1 MEPTTKTHWK
11 KVFNKDYLGSHD
23 LDDGKD
29 QVAEIDHV
37 EIRVVKDSSG
47 KDGNCNVAVFKGNVK
62 PMILNVTNC
71 KIIKKFA
78 CSNYIEEWGNIPVTI
93 YSKEIRAFGEDVE
106 ALRIREKQPNV
117 QKPELTPEHE
127 KWNDAVAYLN
137 KEGTTIDNIK
147 KRYSISDA
155 NVDKLLEAAI

>member
-106 ALRIREKQPNV
+106 ALRIREKQPNM
-117 QKPELTPEHE
+117 QKPELTPEHNMWGKAIE
-127 KWNDAVAYLN
+127 YLQKPN
-137 KEGTTIDNIK
+137 STIADIL
-147 KRYSISDA
+147 KRYDVTPDNVKKLQDASI
-155 NVDKLLEAAI
+155 